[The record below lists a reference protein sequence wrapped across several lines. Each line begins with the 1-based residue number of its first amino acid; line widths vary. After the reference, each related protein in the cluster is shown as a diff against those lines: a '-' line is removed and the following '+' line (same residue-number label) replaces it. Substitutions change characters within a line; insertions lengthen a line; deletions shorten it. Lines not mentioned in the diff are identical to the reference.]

1 MEQSILKN
9 KERNDFE
16 KERSEKKKTILKKK
30 EKRKTILK
38 TKKDRKMIL
47 KKKER
52 SEKESS

>member
-38 TKKDRKMIL
+38 TKKDRK
-47 KKKER
+47 R
-52 SEKESS
+52 